1 MKIFLDTAD
10 IDQIRKYSFI
20 IDGVTTNP
28 SLIAKIKPEC
38 PFEELIMEISKIV
51 QGPISVE
58 CMSHKS
64 SEMVEEAK
72 QISRI
77 SPNIVIKVPMTMEGL
92 KATKRLSEIDIKTN
106 VTLIF
111 SANQALLAANCGATY
126 ASVFV
131 GRLDDIGHNGIE
143 VVKDAIE
150 IFTRHNYSTQVI
162 TASVRNPMHVLS
174 AAKVGSHV
182 VTIPPQVIELMSKH
196 NLTDAG
202 VELFLN
208 DWKTV
213 KPS

>member
-1 MKIFLDTAD
+1 MQIFLDTAD

-28 SLIAKIKPEC
+28 SLIAKAESEYQ
-38 PFEELIMEISKIV
+38 FEELIMEISKIV
-51 QGPISVE
+51 HGPISVE
-58 CMSHKS
+58 IMSHNSNK
-64 SEMVEEAK
+64 MVEEALK
-72 QISRI
+72 VSQI

-92 KATKRLSEIDIKTN
+92 KATKRLSEMDIKTN

-111 SANQALLAANCGATY
+111 STNQALLAANCGATY

-131 GRLDDIGHNGIE
+131 GRLDDIGHNGID
-143 VVKDAIE
+143 VVKDTVD

-174 AAKVGSHV
+174 AAKFGSHV
-182 VTIPPQVIELMSKH
+182 VTIPPPVIELMSKH

-202 VELFLN
+202 LELFLN
-208 DWKTV
+208 DWKKV
-213 KPS
+213 KS

>member
-28 SLIAKIKPEC
+28 SLIAKIKPEY

-58 CMSHKS
+58 IMSHES
-64 SEMVEEAK
+64 SQMVEEAK

-77 SPNIVIKVPMTMEGL
+77 SPDIVIKVPMTMEGL
-92 KATKRLSEIDIKTN
+92 KATKRLSQMDIKTN

-126 ASVFV
+126 ASIFV
-131 GRLDDIGHNGIE
+131 GRLDDIGHNGID
-143 VVKDAIE
+143 VVKDTVD
-150 IFTRHNYSTQVI
+150 IFTQHNYSTQVI
-162 TASVRNPMHVLS
+162 TASIRNPMHVLS

-196 NLTDAG
+196 NLTDTG
-202 VELFLN
+202 LELFLN
-208 DWKTV
+208 DWKKV
-213 KPS
+213 KP

>member
-10 IDQIRKYSFI
+10 LEQIGKYSFI

-28 SLIAKIKPEC
+28 SLIAKIKPEHS
-38 PFEELIMEISKIV
+38 FEELIMEISKTV
-51 QGPISVE
+51 KGPISVE
-58 CMSHKS
+58 IMSLES
-64 SEMVEEAK
+64 SQMVKEAQ

-92 KATKRLSEIDIKTN
+92 KATKKLSQMDIKTN

-111 SANQALLAANCGATY
+111 SANQAILAANCGATY

-131 GRLDDIGHNGIE
+131 GRLDDIGHNGID
-143 VVKDAIE
+143 VVKDAVD

-174 AAKVGSHV
+174 AAKAGSHV
-182 VTIPPQVIELMSKH
+182 VTIPPSVIELMSRH
-196 NLTDAG
+196 NLTDTG
-202 VELFLN
+202 LELFLN
-208 DWKTV
+208 DWKKV
-213 KPS
+213 KP